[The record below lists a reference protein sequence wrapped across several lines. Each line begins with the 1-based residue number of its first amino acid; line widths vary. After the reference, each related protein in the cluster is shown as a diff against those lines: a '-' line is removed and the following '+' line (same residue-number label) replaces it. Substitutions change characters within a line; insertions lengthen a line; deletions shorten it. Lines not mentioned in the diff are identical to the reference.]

1 MIASPVLMPH
11 AVCWAAA
18 PRLIWTMVVT
28 NLITFFSYLSIC
40 CTLLYLAKKT
50 SRVIARDWAYF
61 TVGFA
66 LFIVA
71 CGSTHLLEV
80 ITTWIPIFWV
90 DAATNIVTAVL
101 SAYIAIQLIRRAFVI
116 SFSINDYAAR
126 LANAEDEKRQMETA
140 LLASQKLEDW
150 SRMSSVVAHEIANPL
165 EAVQNL
171 LYLIRTQEGVSPD
184 VVKLAATANEEA
196 ANVLTLSR
204 SALSFFR
211 QSAEPE
217 RTDLLA
223 AAESVRLVLAST
235 LSRQQ
240 IHLRILGRGDL
251 SVEAFAGEPRQ
262 VLLNLIRNAC
272 EASPNTGSDVA
283 VSLNGLA
290 DSVAIL
296 ISDKGSG
303 ISHEVLAN
311 LFQFGKTTKGEQGN
325 GMGLWTVKHLLDR
338 HNATIHVDSVE
349 GIGTTFTIKWPRKF
363 STKTSSGPV
372 LAARSA

>member
-1 MIASPVLMPH
+1 
-11 AVCWAAA
+11 
-18 PRLIWTMVVT
+18 MVIT
-28 NLITFFSYLSIC
+28 NLITFLSYLSIC

-50 SRVIARDWAYF
+50 GRVIARDWAYF

-101 SAYIAIQLIRRAFVI
+101 SAYIAIQLIRRASVI
-116 SFSINDYAAR
+116 GFSINDYAAR

-184 VVKLAATANEEA
+184 IVKLATTANEEA

-211 QSAEPE
+211 QSSEPE
-217 RTDLLA
+217 RVDLLA

-235 LSRQQ
+235 LSQRD
-240 IHLRILGRGDL
+240 IHLRILGNGDPNVDAL
-251 SVEAFAGEPRQ
+251 AGEPRQ
-262 VLLNLIRNAC
+262 ILLNLVRNAC
-272 EASPNTGSDVA
+272 DASTRRGSEITVTLTGYP
-283 VSLNGLA
+283 
-290 DSVAIL
+290 DSVKVVV
-296 ISDKGSG
+296 SDHGSG
-303 ISHEVLAN
+303 IPRDVLGN
-311 LFQFGKTTKGEQGN
+311 LFQFGKTTKGTGGN
-325 GMGLWTVKHLLDR
+325 GMGLWTVKHILDR
-338 HNATIHVDSVE
+338 HNATIRVDSVA
-349 GIGTTFTIKWPRKF
+349 GSGTTFTIDWPRKF
-363 STKTSSGPV
+363 SRKNPFEPV